1 MSVSSRAYRFLGL
14 VLALIVLVIVVG
26 AAYLYFW
33 PQVVEARIRP
43 SVTQALEDR
52 FQSKAELSDLQ
63 IKLLPRVSIVGR
75 NLALHYHGR
84 SDVPPLIQIEKFSF
98 AGGLWG
104 LLRPIKHIP
113 LLRVENMVITIP
125 PRDPAAPKLSRAD
138 TGTPD
143 ELSSFVIDR
152 LVCDH
157 ADIRILPRQADKGP
171 LDWEIHSLTLTSASA
186 SSPFQFH
193 GSLTNG
199 KPVGEIATEGL
210 FGPWNADDPGGTP
223 VSGEYKFT
231 NADLGPLRG
240 IGGTLS
246 STGKYQGALSELEV
260 EGETDTPDFSLDAI
274 GTAVPLHTDFS
285 ATVNGLNGDTQLH
298 PVDALLAHSLI
309 IAEGSVTRVP
319 GAQGHLIA
327 FEAIVPNGRIQDF
340 LKLATRSERPIL
352 TGPVKIMA
360 KVVIPPGKDRTLDG
374 LSLDGHFGVE
384 GGNWSS
390 AAMRDKLEALS
401 RRALGKPEE
410 QDAGSA
416 ITDLA
421 GDFYLR
427 QGVLHF
433 RKLSFRVEGADVELA
448 GTCGLRQGELDF
460 TGHLVLQAKLSQT
473 VNGPK
478 SFFLKAFDPFFGK
491 KGAGTVL
498 PIRITGTRENPVFGV
513 SVLHKSFQK
522 PLKSGSTRP

>member
-1 MSVSSRAYRFLGL
+1 MSASSRAYRFLWL
-14 VLALIVLVIVVG
+14 VPALIALLIVVV

-33 PQVVEARIRP
+33 PQAIEVRIRQ
-43 SVTQALEDR
+43 SVTGALEDR
-52 FQSKAELSDLQ
+52 FQSKAELPDLQ
-63 IKLLPRVSIVGR
+63 IKLFPRVSVVGR
-75 NLALHYHGR
+75 NLALHYRGR

-98 AGGLWG
+98 AGGLWE

-113 LLRVENMVITIP
+113 LLRVKNMVITIP
-125 PRDPAAPKLSRAD
+125 PRDPAIPDLPHAN
-138 TGTPD
+138 TGAPD

-152 LVCDH
+152 LVCDQ
-157 ADIRILPRQADKGP
+157 ANIRILPREADKEP

-193 GSLTNG
+193 GNLTNG
-199 KPVGEIATEGL
+199 KPVGEITTEGQ
-210 FGPWNADDPGGTP
+210 FGPWNADDPGGTA

-246 STGKYQGALSELEV
+246 STGKYQGALSEIEV

-309 IAEGSVTRVP
+309 LAEGSVTRVP
-319 GAQGHLIA
+319 DAQGHRIA
-327 FEAIVPNGRIQDF
+327 FEAIVSNGRIQDF
-340 LKLATRSERPIL
+340 LKLATRSEKPIL

-360 KVVIPPGKDRTLDG
+360 KVVIPPGKERTLDR

-390 AAMRDKLEALS
+390 ARLRDKLEAMS

-421 GDFYLR
+421 GNFYLR
-427 QGVLHF
+427 EGVLHF

-448 GTCGLRQGELDF
+448 GTYGLRQGELDF
-460 TGHLVLQAKLSQT
+460 AGHLALQAKPSQT

-513 SVLHKSFQK
+513 SIFHKSFQK
-522 PLKSGSTRP
+522 PLKGGGTRP